1 MTFLFHLSLLQ
12 KKKKREK
19 KGTERS
25 EGCVFGEKSAL
36 GEHHL
41 WLIYS
46 CVVSVWHRPRGDS
59 CDEKKKKKEN
69 TKQKRER
76 GSSNKRESP
85 PLPSY
90 FPTCQQVHT
99 KTPPLSNI
107 DLYRYMRTLV
117 RKTSLQSALLL
128 ILFPHKNKSITWE
141 LLCMFAA

>member
-1 MTFLFHLSLLQ
+1 MDDLSVPSFFGAEKEKERKKRDREKRRVCLWGKVCIRRASPLINLLLCGECVTPPKRRQ
-12 KKKKREK
+12 LRRKKKKN
-19 KGTERS
+19 
-25 EGCVFGEKSAL
+25 
-36 GEHHL
+36 
-41 WLIYS
+41 
-46 CVVSVWHRPRGDS
+46 
-59 CDEKKKKKEN
+59 EN

-128 ILFPHKNKSITWE
+128 ILFPHKNKSIT
-141 LLCMFAA
+141 